1 MQNKEQSA
9 LLVHRE
15 NYIVPKGEEHAVH
28 YKIAKLTENGAFI
41 EPPRIVKSR
50 VKMFETITKRGLELN
65 GYTVEILYHP
75 NGTYS
80 NVRIEDKNI
89 LIKKQD
95 AEIAELKA
103 RLAEQTSTDKDAEIA
118 ALKAEIEAMK
128 KKAEKPAPVG
138 RPAKEGKSGKP
149 ARGNKSDKD
158 EKPKEE

>member
-65 GYTVEILYHP
+65 GYTVEILHHP

-103 RLAEQTSTDKDAEIA
+103 KLAEQTSTDKDTEIA

-128 KKAEKPAPVG
+128 KKADK
-138 RPAKEGKSGKP
+138 PAKEGKSGKP
-149 ARGNKSDKD
+149 AKGNKSDKD

>member
-28 YKIAKLTENGAFI
+28 YKIAKLTENGEFI
-41 EPPRIVKSR
+41 EQPRIVKSR

-80 NVRIEDKNI
+80 NVRIEDKNV

-103 RLAEQTSTDKDAEIA
+103 KLAEQTSTDKDAEIA

-128 KKAEKPAPVG
+128 KKAEKPA
-138 RPAKEGKSGKP
+138 KEGKTAKAEKP
-149 ARGNKSDKD
+149 AKTNKSDK
-158 EKPKEE
+158 EGKEE

>member
-15 NYIVPKGEEHAVH
+15 NYIVPKGEEYAVH

-95 AEIAELKA
+95 EEIAELKA
-103 RLAEQTSTDKDAEIA
+103 KLAEQTSTDKDAEIA

-128 KKAEKPAPVG
+128 KKADK
-138 RPAKEGKSGKP
+138 PAKEGKSGKP
-149 ARGNKSDKD
+149 AKGNKSDKD

>member
-95 AEIAELKA
+95 EEIAELKA
-103 RLAEQTSTDKDAEIA
+103 KLAEQTSTDKDAEIA

-128 KKAEKPAPVG
+128 KKADK
-138 RPAKEGKSGKP
+138 PAKEGKSGKP
-149 ARGNKSDKD
+149 AKGNKSDKD

>member
-28 YKIAKLTENGAFI
+28 YKIAKLTENGEFI
-41 EPPRIVKSR
+41 EQPRIVKSR
-50 VKMFETITKRGLELN
+50 VKLFESVTKRGLELN
-65 GYTVEILYHP
+65 GYTVEILFHP

-80 NVRIEDKNI
+80 NVRIEDKNV

-103 RLAEQTSTDKDAEIA
+103 KLAEQTSTDKDAEIA
-118 ALKAEIEAMK
+118 ELKAEIEALK
-128 KKAEKPAPVG
+128 KKAEKPA
-138 RPAKEGKSGKP
+138 KEGKSAKP
-149 ARGNKSDKD
+149 AKGNKSDKD

>member
-41 EPPRIVKSR
+41 EQPRIVKSR
-50 VKMFETITKRGLELN
+50 VKLFESVTKRGLELN

-128 KKAEKPAPVG
+128 KKAEKPA
-138 RPAKEGKSGKP
+138 KEGKTAKAEKP
-149 ARGNKSDKD
+149 SKTNKSDK
-158 EKPKEE
+158 EGKEE

>member
-28 YKIAKLTENGAFI
+28 YKIAKLTENGEFI
-41 EPPRIVKSR
+41 EQPRIVKSR
-50 VKMFETITKRGLELN
+50 VKLFESVTKRGLELN
-65 GYTVEILYHP
+65 GYTVEILFHP

-80 NVRIEDKNI
+80 NVRIEDKNV

-95 AEIAELKA
+95 EEIAELKA
-103 RLAEQTSTDKDAEIA
+103 KLEEQTSTDKDAEIA
-118 ALKAEIEAMK
+118 ALKAAIEAMK

-138 RPAKEGKSGKP
+138 RPAKEKT
-149 ARGNKSDKD
+149 NKSDKGG
-158 EKPKEE
+158 KEE

>member
-28 YKIAKLTENGAFI
+28 YKIAKLTEDGAFI

-80 NVRIEDKNI
+80 NVRIEDKNV

-95 AEIAELKA
+95 EEIAELKA
-103 RLAEQTSTDKDAEIA
+103 KLAEQTSTDKDAEIA

-128 KKAEKPAPVG
+128 KKADK
-138 RPAKEGKSGKP
+138 PAKEGKSGKP
-149 ARGNKSDKD
+149 AKGNKSDKD

>member
-103 RLAEQTSTDKDAEIA
+103 KLEEQTSTDKDAEIA
-118 ALKAEIEAMK
+118 ALKAEIEALK

-138 RPAKEGKSGKP
+138 RPAKEKT
-149 ARGNKSDKD
+149 NKSDK
-158 EKPKEE
+158 EGKEE

>member
-65 GYTVEILYHP
+65 GYTVEILFHP

-95 AEIAELKA
+95 EEIAELKA
-103 RLAEQTSTDKDAEIA
+103 KLAEQTSTDKDAEIA

-128 KKAEKPAPVG
+128 KKADK
-138 RPAKEGKSGKP
+138 PAKEGKSGKP

>member
-28 YKIAKLTENGAFI
+28 YKIAKLTENGEFI
-41 EPPRIVKSR
+41 EQPRIVKSK
-50 VKMFETITKRGLELN
+50 VKLFESVTKRGLELN
-65 GYTVEILYHP
+65 GYTVEILFHP

-80 NVRIEDKNI
+80 NVRIEDKNV

-95 AEIAELKA
+95 EEIAELKA
-103 RLAEQTSTDKDAEIA
+103 KLAEQTSTDKDAEIA

-138 RPAKEGKSGKP
+138 RPAKEKT
-149 ARGNKSDKD
+149 NKSDQGG
-158 EKPKEE
+158 KEE

>member
-28 YKIAKLTENGAFI
+28 YKIAKLTESGEFI
-41 EPPRIVKSR
+41 EQPRIVKSR
-50 VKMFETITKRGLELN
+50 VKLFESVTKRGLELN

-75 NGTYS
+75 NNTYS
-80 NVRIEDKNI
+80 NVRIEDKNV
-89 LIKKQD
+89 LIKKQNE
-95 AEIAELKA
+95 EIAELKA
-103 RLAEQTSTDKDAEIA
+103 KLEEQTSTDKDAEIA
-118 ALKAEIEAMK
+118 ALKADIEAMK

-138 RPAKEGKSGKP
+138 RPAKEKT
-149 ARGNKSDKD
+149 NKSDKG

>member
-28 YKIAKLTENGAFI
+28 YKIAKLTENGEFI

-103 RLAEQTSTDKDAEIA
+103 KLAEQTSTDKDAEIA

-128 KKAEKPAPVG
+128 KKADK
-138 RPAKEGKSGKP
+138 PAKESKSAKP
-149 ARGNKSDKD
+149 AKGNKSDKD

>member
-28 YKIAKLTENGAFI
+28 YKIAKLTENGEFI
-41 EPPRIVKSR
+41 EQPRIVKSR

-80 NVRIEDKNI
+80 NVRIEDKNV

-95 AEIAELKA
+95 EEIAELKA
-103 RLAEQTSTDKDAEIA
+103 KLAEQTSTDKDAEIA

-128 KKAEKPAPVG
+128 KKAEKPA
-138 RPAKEGKSGKP
+138 KEGKTARAEKP
-149 ARGNKSDKD
+149 AKTNKSDKE
-158 EKPKEE
+158 EKEG

>member
-103 RLAEQTSTDKDAEIA
+103 KLEEQTSTDKDAEIA
-118 ALKAEIEAMK
+118 ALKAEIEALK
-128 KKAEKPAPVG
+128 KKAEKPAKEG
-138 RPAKEGKSGKP
+138 RPAKEKT
-149 ARGNKSDKD
+149 NKSDK
-158 EKPKEE
+158 EGKEE

>member
-75 NGTYS
+75 NNTYS
-80 NVRIEDKNI
+80 NVRIEDKNV

-95 AEIAELKA
+95 EEIAELKA
-103 RLAEQTSTDKDAEIA
+103 KRAEQTSTDKDAEIA

-128 KKAEKPAPVG
+128 KKAEKPAKDG
-138 RPAKEGKSGKP
+138 KTAKAEKQAKT
-149 ARGNKSDKD
+149 NKSDK
-158 EKPKEE
+158 EGKEE

>member
-28 YKIAKLTENGAFI
+28 YKIAKLTENGEFI
-41 EPPRIVKSR
+41 EQPRIVKSR
-50 VKMFETITKRGLELN
+50 VKLFESVTKRGLELN
-65 GYTVEILYHP
+65 GYTVEILFHP

-80 NVRIEDKNI
+80 NVRIEDKNV
-89 LIKKQD
+89 LIKKQG

-103 RLAEQTSTDKDAEIA
+103 KLAEQTSTDKDAEIA

-128 KKAEKPAPVG
+128 KKADK
-138 RPAKEGKSGKP
+138 PAKEGKSGKP
-149 ARGNKSDKD
+149 AKGNKSDKD

>member
-28 YKIAKLTENGAFI
+28 YKIAKLTENGEFI
-41 EPPRIVKSR
+41 EQPRIVKSR
-50 VKMFETITKRGLELN
+50 VKLFESVTKRGLELN

-103 RLAEQTSTDKDAEIA
+103 KLAEQTSTDKDAEIA

-128 KKAEKPAPVG
+128 KKADK
-138 RPAKEGKSGKP
+138 PAKEGKSEKP
-149 ARGNKSDKD
+149 AKGNKSDKE

>member
-28 YKIAKLTENGAFI
+28 YKIAKLTENGEFI
-41 EPPRIVKSR
+41 EQPRIVKSR

-95 AEIAELKA
+95 EEIAELKA
-103 RLAEQTSTDKDAEIA
+103 KLEEQTSTDKDAEIA

-128 KKAEKPAPVG
+128 KKAEKPA
-138 RPAKEGKSGKP
+138 KEGKTAKAEKP
-149 ARGNKSDKD
+149 AKTNKSDKE
-158 EKPKEE
+158 EKAG

>member
-28 YKIAKLTENGAFI
+28 YKIAKLTENGEFI
-41 EPPRIVKSR
+41 EQPRIVKSR
-50 VKMFETITKRGLELN
+50 VKLFESVTKRGLELN
-65 GYTVEILYHP
+65 GYIVEILFHP

-80 NVRIEDKNI
+80 NVRIEDKNV

-103 RLAEQTSTDKDAEIA
+103 KLAEQTSTDKDAEIA
-118 ALKAEIEAMK
+118 ELKAEIEAMK
-128 KKAEKPAPVG
+128 KKADK
-138 RPAKEGKSGKP
+138 PAKEGKSAKP
-149 ARGNKSDKD
+149 AKGNKSDKD

>member
-95 AEIAELKA
+95 EEIAELKA
-103 RLAEQTSTDKDAEIA
+103 KLAEQTSTDKDAEIA

-128 KKAEKPAPVG
+128 KKADK
-138 RPAKEGKSGKP
+138 PAKEGKSGKP
-149 ARGNKSDKD
+149 ARGNKSYKD

>member
-28 YKIAKLTENGAFI
+28 YKIAKLTENGEFI
-41 EPPRIVKSR
+41 EQPRIVKSR
-50 VKMFETITKRGLELN
+50 VKLFESVTKRGLELN
-65 GYTVEILYHP
+65 GYTVEILFHP

-80 NVRIEDKNI
+80 NVRIEDKNV

-95 AEIAELKA
+95 EEIAELKA
-103 RLAEQTSTDKDAEIA
+103 KLEEQTSTDKDAEIA

-138 RPAKEGKSGKP
+138 RPAKEKT
-149 ARGNKSDKD
+149 NKSDKGG
-158 EKPKEE
+158 KEE

>member
-1 MQNKEQSA
+1 MQNKEQLA

-28 YKIAKLTENGAFI
+28 YKIAKLTENGEFI
-41 EPPRIVKSR
+41 EQPRIVKSR
-50 VKMFETITKRGLELN
+50 VKLFESVTKRGLELN
-65 GYTVEILYHP
+65 GYTVEILFHP

-80 NVRIEDKNI
+80 NVRIEDKNV

-103 RLAEQTSTDKDAEIA
+103 KLAEQTGTDKDAEIA

-128 KKAEKPAPVG
+128 KNAEKPAKESKSAK
-138 RPAKEGKSGKP
+138 PAK
-149 ARGNKSDKD
+149 GNKSDKD

>member
-103 RLAEQTSTDKDAEIA
+103 KLAEQTSTDKDAEIA

-128 KKAEKPAPVG
+128 KKAEKPA
-138 RPAKEGKSGKP
+138 KEVKTGKP
-149 ARGNKSDKD
+149 AKGNKSDKD

>member
-50 VKMFETITKRGLELN
+50 VKMFETVTKRGLELN
-65 GYTVEILYHP
+65 GYTVEILFHP

-103 RLAEQTSTDKDAEIA
+103 KLAEQTSTDKDAEIA
-118 ALKAEIEAMK
+118 ELKAEIEALK
-128 KKAEKPAPVG
+128 KKADK
-138 RPAKEGKSGKP
+138 PAKEGKTAKP
-149 ARGNKSDKD
+149 AKGNKSDKD

>member
-50 VKMFETITKRGLELN
+50 VKLFESVTKRGLELN
-65 GYTVEILYHP
+65 GYTVEILFHP

-95 AEIAELKA
+95 EEIAELKA
-103 RLAEQTSTDKDAEIA
+103 KLAEQTSTDKDAEIA
-118 ALKAEIEAMK
+118 ELKAEIEALK

-138 RPAKEGKSGKP
+138 RPAKEKT
-149 ARGNKSDKD
+149 NKSDKGG
-158 EKPKEE
+158 KEE

>member
-103 RLAEQTSTDKDAEIA
+103 KLEEQTSTDKDAEIA

-138 RPAKEGKSGKP
+138 RPAKEKT
-149 ARGNKSDKD
+149 NKSDK
-158 EKPKEE
+158 EGKEE

>member
-28 YKIAKLTENGAFI
+28 YKIAKLTENGEFI
-41 EPPRIVKSR
+41 EQPRIVKSR
-50 VKMFETITKRGLELN
+50 VKMFETITKSGLELN

-138 RPAKEGKSGKP
+138 RPAKEKT
-149 ARGNKSDKD
+149 NKSDKGG
-158 EKPKEE
+158 KEE

>member
-15 NYIVPKGEEHAVH
+15 NYIVPEGEEHAVH

-103 RLAEQTSTDKDAEIA
+103 KLAEQTSTDKDAEIA

-128 KKAEKPAPVG
+128 KKADK
-138 RPAKEGKSGKP
+138 PAKEGKSGKQ
-149 ARGNKSDKD
+149 AKTNKSDKD

>member
-80 NVRIEDKNI
+80 NVRIEDKNT

-103 RLAEQTSTDKDAEIA
+103 KLAEQTSTDKDAEIA

-138 RPAKEGKSGKP
+138 RPAKEKT
-149 ARGNKSDKD
+149 NKSDK
-158 EKPKEE
+158 EGKEE

>member
-65 GYTVEILYHP
+65 GYTVEILFHP

-80 NVRIEDKNI
+80 NVRIEDKNV

-103 RLAEQTSTDKDAEIA
+103 KLAEQTSTDKDAEIA
-118 ALKAEIEAMK
+118 ELKAEIEAMK
-128 KKAEKPAPVG
+128 KKADK
-138 RPAKEGKSGKP
+138 PAKESKSAKP
-149 ARGNKSDKD
+149 AKGNKSDKD

>member
-50 VKMFETITKRGLELN
+50 VKMFETMTKRGLELN
-65 GYTVEILYHP
+65 EYTVEILHHP

-103 RLAEQTSTDKDAEIA
+103 KLEEQTSTDKDAEIA
-118 ALKAEIEAMK
+118 ALKAEIEALK

-138 RPAKEGKSGKP
+138 RPAKEKT
-149 ARGNKSDKD
+149 NKSDKGG
-158 EKPKEE
+158 KEE

>member
-80 NVRIEDKNI
+80 NVRIEDKNV

-95 AEIAELKA
+95 EEIAELKA
-103 RLAEQTSTDKDAEIA
+103 KLEEQTNTDKDAEIA
-118 ALKAEIEAMK
+118 ALKAEIEALK

-138 RPAKEGKSGKP
+138 RPAKEKT
-149 ARGNKSDKD
+149 NKSDKGG
-158 EKPKEE
+158 KEE

>member
-103 RLAEQTSTDKDAEIA
+103 KLEEQTSTDKDAEIA

-128 KKAEKPAPVG
+128 EKAEKPAREVKT
-138 RPAKEGKSGKP
+138 AKAEKQV
-149 ARGNKSDKD
+149 RTNKSDK
-158 EKPKEE
+158 EGKAE

>member
-1 MQNKEQSA
+1 
-9 LLVHRE
+9 
-15 NYIVPKGEEHAVH
+15 
-28 YKIAKLTENGAFI
+28 
-41 EPPRIVKSR
+41 
-50 VKMFETITKRGLELN
+50 MFETITKRGLELN

-118 ALKAEIEAMK
+118 ALKAEIEALK
-128 KKAEKPAPVG
+128 KKAEKPAKESKSAK
-138 RPAKEGKSGKP
+138 PAK
-149 ARGNKSDKD
+149 GNKSDKD

>member
-28 YKIAKLTENGAFI
+28 YKIAKLTENGEFI
-41 EPPRIVKSR
+41 EQPRIVKSR
-50 VKMFETITKRGLELN
+50 VKLFESVTKRGLELN
-65 GYTVEILYHP
+65 GYTVEILFHP

-103 RLAEQTSTDKDAEIA
+103 KLAEQTSTDKDAEIA
-118 ALKAEIEAMK
+118 ELKAEIEALK
-128 KKAEKPAPVG
+128 KKADK
-138 RPAKEGKSGKP
+138 PAKEGKTAKP
-149 ARGNKSDKD
+149 AKGNKSDKD